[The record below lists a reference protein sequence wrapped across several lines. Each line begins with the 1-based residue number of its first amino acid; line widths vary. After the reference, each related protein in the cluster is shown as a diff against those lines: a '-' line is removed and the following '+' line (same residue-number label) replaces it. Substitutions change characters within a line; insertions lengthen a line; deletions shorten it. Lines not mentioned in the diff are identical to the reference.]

1 MSILKDTIIELNLT
15 EEQLKDKEIRD
26 FVMQVAFRK
35 SSNNW
40 VQYWNGNG
48 FIELN
53 KNDGTLITTVITDE
67 EFKPEFPLNMD
78 MEISN
83 MCTNGC
89 SFCLTQDAKF
99 IIGDKLIP
107 INEIKIGDKVNSYNI
122 KNNINE
128 IKNVTHLFKRYYKGD
143 LIVITSEN
151 GDVLKLTP
159 NHKIYTQRG
168 YVRADELNI
177 NDKLIKETNGI

>member
-89 SFCLTQDAKF
+89 SFCYA
-99 IIGDKLIP
+99 GC
-107 INEIKIGDKVNSYNI
+107 
-122 KNNINE
+122 
-128 IKNVTHLFKRYYKGD
+128 
-143 LIVITSEN
+143 
-151 GDVLKLTP
+151 TP
-159 NHKIYTQRG
+159 NGKHADIKKLSIYTMSFCVKCKIY
-168 YVRADELNI
+168 I
-177 NDKLIKETNGI
+177 FFLII